1 MVDKNDT
8 MAIEVTDN
16 LPGSAQHLVS
26 ALVDGDARLRTS
38 FRDAL
43 AHAMEAGSSRDLL
56 RTEELEALAG
66 LADGSTPTQM
76 KAMESTVRHLLTR
89 VL

>member
-1 MVDKNDT
+1 
-8 MAIEVTDN
+8 MAIEISNSIPD
-16 LPGSAQHLVS
+16 SAQHLVS
-26 ALVDGDARLRTS
+26 ALVDGDARLRAS

-66 LADGSTPTQM
+66 LADASTPAQR
-76 KAMESTVRHLLTR
+76 KAMEATVQHLLTR